1 MKGKLIFDITSLE
14 EITIDCQLKGVD
26 WLGKLCLF
34 DSLMQA
40 IGLDAADRLLIS
52 RMIAQGGIDKMEG
65 LGAETE
71 VIRVD
76 RNAVAEVV
84 RRIDGYLA

>member
-1 MKGKLIFDITSLE
+1 MKGKLIFNITSLE
-14 EITIDCQLKGVD
+14 EITIDCQLKEID

-34 DSLMQA
+34 DSLMQCME
-40 IGLDAADRLLIS
+40 LDVADRLLIS

-71 VIRVD
+71 VIKVD
-76 RNAVAEVV
+76 RNAVAEVI